1 MDLRLID
8 NERLQHWL
16 AAILQSGKR
25 LFVPKTSQGLTF
37 YREAKITEEIEQLFT
52 EQELRPAKPY
62 YSLKELL
69 FPISEPVL
77 QYSRSDGELMVEDAS
92 PVDES
97 KIVVFGATPCDA
109 AAVRV
114 LDQVFLAPE
123 VDPFYAQRR
132 ERTVIIGL
140 SCTHA
145 QPECFCTAV
154 GLSPTSS
161 EGCDLLFTLLPVES
175 LDATLTN
182 SKSEFRIPKS
192 IDSHSALRTPQSTK
206 SYLVEILTPSG
217 EALIKLAEGNW
228 KTPRSEKQAEELLKQ
243 KAIVRERVE
252 SEMSDKKVFTDAT
265 ARLRADF
272 ESPEWENI
280 ARKCLGCGVCS
291 FVCPTC
297 HCFDLTDEYDLKGG
311 CRYKNWDSCCFTQFT
326 LHASGHN
333 PRPTEQ
339 ERYRQR
345 VMHKFCYYNET
356 AGMNMCVGCGRCTT
370 FCPVGMDIYEIRR
383 RWQ

>member
-1 MDLRLID
+1 M
-8 NERLQHWL
+8 
-16 AAILQSGKR
+16 
-25 LFVPKTSQGLTF
+25 PKMSQGLAF
-37 YREAKITEEIEQLFT
+37 YREAKTAEEIDLLFAA
-52 EQELRPAKPY
+52 EELRPAKPY

-77 QYSRSDGELMVEDAS
+77 QYNRSDGELMVEDAG
-92 PVDES
+92 PADES
-97 KIVVFGATPCDA
+97 EIVVFGATPCDA

-123 VDPFYAQRR
+123 ADPFYAQRR
-132 ERTVIIGL
+132 ERTVIAGL

-161 EGCDLLFTLLPVES
+161 EGCDLLFTPIAVES
-175 LDATLTN
+175 LDVSSTN
-182 SKSEFRIPKS
+182 SKLEIPNPQSETFNPQSAFRN
-192 IDSHSALRTPQSTK
+192 PQSTK
-206 SYLVEILTPSG
+206 NYLVEILTPAG

-228 KTPRSEKQAEELLKQ
+228 KTPRGKKQAEEFLKH

-252 SEMSDKKVFTDAT
+252 SEMSGSPRNVTLRGKHIFGDAA

-272 ESPEWENI
+272 ESPEWEGI

-311 CRYKNWDSCCFTQFT
+311 CRYKTWDSCCFAQFT

-345 VMHKFCYYNET
+345 VMHKFCYYPET